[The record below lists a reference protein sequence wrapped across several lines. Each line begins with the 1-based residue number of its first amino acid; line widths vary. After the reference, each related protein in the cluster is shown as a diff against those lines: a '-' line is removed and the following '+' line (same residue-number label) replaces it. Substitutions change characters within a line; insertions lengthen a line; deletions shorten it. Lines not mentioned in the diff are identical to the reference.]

1 MISNTSEGTKFE
13 SESTM
18 MIALYETHEEL
29 NRLFNDPFMRKY
41 TNFASFDEYKFSTA
55 VFINWNTD
63 FVVGD
68 RNAFDSS
75 VQGKTTFSTWNEMYE
90 KARAELK

>member
-1 MISNTSEGTKFE
+1 MKSDYKKFE
-13 SESTM
+13 AAETM
-18 MIALYETHEEL
+18 MVALYEDSSEL
-29 NRLFNDPFMRKY
+29 ESMFNDDFMHKY
-41 TNFASFDEYKFSTA
+41 TNFKSFEEYKFSTA

-75 VQGKTTFSTWNEMYE
+75 VQGKTVFSTWNEMYE
-90 KARAELK
+90 RACKEKCE